1 MSAAVMLALAIVTEV
16 LGTVLLRLSDGM
28 SKLTPSLGMAVSYVI
43 SIALLGQT
51 LKHLDL
57 GFAYAVWAG
66 AGTALIAMVGI
77 AAWNEPMT
85 GVKLA
90 SLVAVI
96 VGVVGLNV
104 SSAH

>member
-28 SKLTPSLGMAVSYVI
+28 SKLAPSLGMAVSYVI
-43 SIALLGQT
+43 SIALLGQA

-57 GFAYAVWAG
+57 GFAYAIWAG
-66 AGTALIAMVGI
+66 AGTALIAMVGV
-77 AAWNEPMT
+77 AAWNEPIT

-96 VGVVGLNV
+96 VGVFGLNL